1 MTTSKAQLRA
11 QAKYDK
17 DNTVQVKLKLNK
29 KTDKDIIEY
38 LNSRTSKQGTIK
50 NLLRL
55 HALSVDYGKPC
66 TRDCSECIKYCQAIN
81 KPSGYKS

>member
-1 MTTSKAQLRA
+1 MSTSKAQLRA
-11 QAKYDK
+11 QEKYDK

-29 KTDKDIIEY
+29 KTDRDIIEY
-38 LNSRTSKQGTIK
+38 LESLKNKQGTIK

-55 HALSVDYGKPC
+55 YAWSVDDGKPC
-66 TRDCSECIKYCQAIN
+66 TKDCSECVKYCQAIN